1 MSMIPTPARFLL
13 LSVVL
18 HGGLLAYL
26 TLDSAPHP
34 GGVRPLTVDLSSFA
48 PHSPPPS
55 VSATAPR
62 PSPIS
67 NPQPATE
74 TMVTASPGPA
84 LAAEPEI
91 STAPAGVASAATLPD
106 DLLAATSEESVP
118 PARADHA
125 LQQRLQARLRDA
137 LAPYFVYPPLARR
150 QGWQGEVT
158 VALRVETDGRL
169 SGIHLIAS
177 SGHGI
182 IDRDALRTL
191 QEIPRLDHIDGWL
204 ENNHFDMVLPIEYR
218 LTDS

>member
-1 MSMIPTPARFLL
+1 MIAAPARFLL

-34 GGVRPLTVDLSSFA
+34 AGVKPLMVNLSSFA
-48 PHSPPPS
+48 PPSSSDAVSP
-55 VSATAPR
+55 AAPR
-62 PSPIS
+62 PSPS
-67 NPQPATE
+67 SKPRPVPE
-74 TMVTASPGPA
+74 TVTTASPG
-84 LAAEPEI
+84 AAPTAGPEI
-91 STAPAGVASAATLPD
+91 STAPVSVPSAATLPEN
-106 DLLAATSEESVP
+106 LLAATREESVP
-118 PARADHA
+118 PARDDQA

-137 LAPYFVYPPLARR
+137 LAPYFVYPSLARR

-191 QEIPRLDHIDGWL
+191 QDLPRLDHIDGWL
-204 ENNHFDMVLPIEYR
+204 ENKHFDMVLPIEYR